1 MSLVFNGPIP
11 GQSLTSEPK
20 GLPFERPPEIAD
32 PIKALE
38 MHIENM
44 SQPEALEDA
53 LFFLE
58 MGVDLVS
65 LVEGIL
71 RSAVMEGLHSLDVS
85 LIIAP
90 VLHEHI
96 KSYAVLADI
105 EFDEGFED
113 PDRDKALSY
122 ERDTMRARKLLRKMS
137 GDKKEKPIIN
147 VKEDVQEEET
157 EVETTD
163 IAPTSMGL
171 MARI

>member
-137 GDKKEKPIIN
+137 GDKEEKPIIN
-147 VKEDVQEEET
+147 VREDIQEEET

-163 IAPTSMGL
+163 IAPPSMGL

>member
-1 MSLVFNGPIP
+1 MSLIFNGPIP

-58 MGVDLVS
+58 MGVDLVT

-85 LIIAP
+85 LIVAP

-96 KSYAVLADI
+96 KGYAVLANI

-122 ERDTMRARKLLRKMS
+122 ERDTMRARKLL
-137 GDKKEKPIIN
+137 IN
-147 VKEDVQEEET
+147 VREDVQEEET

-163 IAPTSMGL
+163 IAPASMGL
-171 MARI
+171 MARV